1 MIIRILYYSLKREM
15 WTFIYAGAL
24 YLVGVAIILVV
35 KPKFMFTPDGNWKE
49 FGIGQS
55 DARYTVFPFWLFCVV
70 WALVS
75 YAIVAMIVPRAD
87 TNSSSLQAAETRS
100 SFQEMNVQRNR
111 RQRNTTYVP
120 EEDELVF
127 DDDIEEPK
135 LKKGYYMLN
144 RKASKIAG
152 VPKYVYLG
160 EEEPHM
166 D

>member
-1 MIIRILYYSLKREM
+1 M

-49 FGIGQS
+49 FGIGQN
-55 DARYTVFPFWLFCVV
+55 DARYTVFPFWLFCIV

-75 YAIVAMIVPRAD
+75 YAIITMIVPRESSQPPD
-87 TNSSSLQAAETRS
+87 EVSYPQRNS
-100 SFQEMNVQRNR
+100 NR
-111 RQRNTTYVP
+111 RQKNTTYVP

-160 EEEPHM
+160 EEEPHI

>member
-1 MIIRILYYSLKREM
+1 M

-55 DARYTVFPFWLFCVV
+55 DARYTVFPFWLFCII

-75 YAIVAMIVPRAD
+75 YTIITMIVPRESSKVAD
-87 TNSSSLQAAETRS
+87 EVSYP
-100 SFQEMNVQRNR
+100 QRNTNR
-111 RQRNTTYVP
+111 RQKNTTYVP

-160 EEEPHM
+160 EEEPHI

>member
-1 MIIRILYYSLKREM
+1 M

-49 FGIGQS
+49 FGIGQN
-55 DARYTVFPFWLFCVV
+55 DARYTVFPFWLFCIV

-75 YAIVAMIVPRAD
+75 YAIVAMIVPRTD
-87 TNSSSLQAAETRS
+87 GRDSSQVVDSRP
-100 SFQEMNVQRNR
+100 SFQETNVQRNR
-111 RQRNTTYVP
+111 RQKNTTYVP

-160 EEEPHM
+160 EEEPHI

>member
-1 MIIRILYYSLKREM
+1 M

-49 FGIGQS
+49 FGIGQN
-55 DARYTVFPFWLFCVV
+55 DARYTVFPFWLFCIV

-75 YAIVAMIVPRAD
+75 YAIITMIVPRESSQPPD
-87 TNSSSLQAAETRS
+87 EVSYPQRNS
-100 SFQEMNVQRNR
+100 NR
-111 RQRNTTYVP
+111 RQKNTTYMP

-160 EEEPHM
+160 EEEPHI

>member
-1 MIIRILYYSLKREM
+1 M

-49 FGIGQS
+49 FGIGQN
-55 DARYTVFPFWLFCVV
+55 DARYTVFPFWLFCIV

-75 YAIVAMIVPRAD
+75 YAIIAMIVPRESSQPPD
-87 TNSSSLQAAETRS
+87 ELSYPQRNS
-100 SFQEMNVQRNR
+100 NR
-111 RQRNTTYVP
+111 RQKNTTYFP

-160 EEEPHM
+160 EEEPHI

>member
-1 MIIRILYYSLKREM
+1 M

-55 DARYTVFPFWLFCVV
+55 DARYTVFPFWLFCIL

-75 YAIVAMIVPRAD
+75 YAIITMIVPRAD
-87 TNSSSLQAAETRS
+87 ERNSSQAVDSRS
-100 SFQEMNVQRNR
+100 SFQETNVQRNR
-111 RQRNTTYVP
+111 RQKNTTYVP

-160 EEEPHM
+160 EEEPHI